1 MRAQQKARGN
11 LKRITALALCVAGAA
26 MLSGCETYQD
36 ARESYRDFYDSS
48 APYHGTPHTE
58 YRRAAAARD
67 RSAPD
72 RQVASN
78 DDSYITPRKRP
89 AYTPAPRID
98 STPQDARV
106 GDTLTSGFVVPVS
119 GKIIA
124 GFGSYSTGERNDG
137 INIAAATGTPIHAAA
152 DGVVTY
158 AGNEL
163 KGYGNLI
170 LIKHGDTYVTAYA
183 HTNSIGVARG
193 QRVAKG
199 DIIGTVG
206 QTGDVTQPQLHFEI
220 RRNMKPIDPRA
231 ILTASND
238 S

>member
-1 MRAQQKARGN
+1 MRANRTSQGR
-11 LKRITALALCVAGAA
+11 LKRIAALALCVAGAA

-36 ARESYRDFYDSS
+36 ARESYRDFYNT
-48 APYHGTPHTE
+48 APPHS
-58 YRRAAAARD
+58 YREARHE
-67 RSAPD
+67 RHTYAPP
-72 RQVASN
+72 RRVAVR
-78 DDSYITPRKRP
+78 DDTDITPRKRP
-89 AYTPAPRID
+89 AYTPPREDYAMQDTRAGD
-98 STPQDARV
+98 S
-106 GDTLTSGFVVPVS
+106 LTSGFVVPVS
-119 GKIIA
+119 GRIIA
-124 GFGSYSTGERNDG
+124 GFGSTGGGQRNDG

-170 LIKHGDTYVTAYA
+170 LIKHGDAYVTAYA

-199 DIIGTVG
+199 DVIGTVG

>member
-1 MRAQQKARGN
+1 MRANRTIEGT
-11 LKRITALALCVAGAA
+11 LKRIALIALCVGSAA

-36 ARESYRDFYDSS
+36 ARESYHDFYDTS
-48 APYHGTPHTE
+48 APYHSAPHTQ
-58 YRRAAAARD
+58 YRREAARQQ
-67 RSAPD
+67 SAQD

-78 DDSYITPRKRP
+78 DDDSYITPRQRP
-89 AYTPAPRID
+89 AYTPAQRVD
-98 STPQDARV
+98 STPQDTRV
-106 GDTLTSGFVVPVS
+106 GDALTSGFVVPVS
-119 GKIIA
+119 GKVIA
-124 GFGSYSTGERNDG
+124 GFGSYASGERNDG
-137 INIAAATGTPIHAAA
+137 INIAANTGTPIHAAA

-193 QRVAKG
+193 QRVSKG
-199 DIIGTVG
+199 DVIGTVG

>member
-1 MRAQQKARGN
+1 VRVHQTPGGT
-11 LKRITALALCVAGAA
+11 LKRIAALALCVAGAA
-26 MLSGCETYQD
+26 LLSGCETYQD
-36 ARESYRDFYDSS
+36 ARESYADFYGHS
-48 APYHGTPHTE
+48 APRDTRVARSERHYAPTAAPT
-58 YRRAAAARD
+58 RR
-67 RSAPD
+67 
-72 RQVASN
+72 VAVREDN
-78 DDSYITPRKRP
+78 DITPRKRP
-89 AYTPAPRID
+89 AYVPPRQD
-98 STPQDARV
+98 YAQQDARA
-106 GDTLTSGFVVPVS
+106 GDNLTSGFVMPVS
-119 GKIIA
+119 GTVIA
-124 GFGSYSTGERNDG
+124 GFGSTGGGQRNDG
-137 INIAAATGTPIHAAA
+137 INIAAASGTPIHAAA

-199 DIIGTVG
+199 DVIGTVG
-206 QTGDVTQPQLHFEI
+206 QTGDVSRPQLHFEI

>member
-1 MRAQQKARGN
+1 MRANRTLEGT
-11 LKRITALALCVAGAA
+11 LKRIAAIALCVAGAA

-36 ARESYRDFYDSS
+36 ARESYRDFYDTA
-48 APYHGTPHTE
+48 APYHGEAHTQ
-58 YRRAAAARD
+58 YRREAARQQ
-67 RSAPD
+67 PVQD
-72 RQVASN
+72 RQVAAR
-78 DDSYITPRKRP
+78 DDTYITPRQRP

-98 STPQDARV
+98 STPQDTRA

-119 GKIIA
+119 GKVIA
-124 GFGSYSTGERNDG
+124 GFGSYASGERNDG
-137 INIAAATGTPIHAAA
+137 INIAAPAGTPIHAAA

-193 QRVAKG
+193 QRVARG
-199 DIIGTVG
+199 DVIGTVG

-231 ILTASND
+231 ILTASTD

>member
-1 MRAQQKARGN
+1 MRAHQKTREN
-11 LKRITALALCVAGAA
+11 LKRLAALALCIAGAA

-36 ARESYRDFYDSS
+36 AREDYHDMYASS
-48 APYHGTPHTE
+48 APSHHYRVARTE
-58 YRRAAAARD
+58 RRNYTAPVRD
-67 RSAPD
+67 A
-72 RQVASN
+72 
-78 DDSYITPRKRP
+78 DDSITPRRRP
-89 AYTPAPRID
+89 AYVPPQQQYYA
-98 STPQDARV
+98 PQDTRV

-119 GKIIA
+119 GRIIA
-124 GFGSYSTGERNDG
+124 GFGSTGGGERNDG
-137 INIAAATGTPIHAAA
+137 INIAAPAGTPIHAAA

-193 QRVAKG
+193 QRVARG
-199 DIIGTVG
+199 DVIGTVG
-206 QTGDVTQPQLHFEI
+206 ETGDVTQPQLHFEI

>member
-1 MRAQQKARGN
+1 MRALKDRKT
-11 LKRITALALCVAGAA
+11 LKRIAALALCVFGAVQ
-26 MLSGCETYQD
+26 LSACETYQD
-36 ARESYRDFYDSS
+36 AREDYRDFYDTS
-48 APYHGTPHTE
+48 APYHSAPHTE
-58 YRRAAAARD
+58 YRREAAARD
-67 RSAPD
+67 YPKQD
-72 RQVASN
+72 RQTAAR
-78 DDSYITPRKRP
+78 DDSYITPRQRP

-98 STPQDARV
+98 TAQQDTRV

-119 GKIIA
+119 GRIIA
-124 GFGSYSTGERNDG
+124 GFGRTASGERNDG
-137 INIAAATGTPIHAAA
+137 INIAAATGTPIHASA

-199 DIIGTVG
+199 DVIGTVG

>member
-1 MRAQQKARGN
+1 MRAHQKGREN
-11 LKRITALALCVAGAA
+11 HKRVAAMALCVLGAA

-36 ARESYRDFYDSS
+36 AREDYRDMYASS
-48 APYHGTPHTE
+48 APSHHYRVARTEHT
-58 YRRAAAARD
+58 YAPTRD
-67 RSAPD
+67 A
-72 RQVASN
+72 
-78 DDSYITPRKRP
+78 DDVITPRQRP
-89 AYTPAPRID
+89 AYVPPQQQYYA
-98 STPQDARV
+98 PQDTRV
-106 GDTLTSGFVVPVS
+106 GDALTSGFVVPVS
-119 GKIIA
+119 GRIIS
-124 GFGSYSTGERNDG
+124 GFGSTASGERNDG
-137 INIAAATGTPIHAAA
+137 INIAAPAGTPIHASA

-183 HTNSIGVARG
+183 HTSAIGVARG

-199 DIIGTVG
+199 DVIGTVG

>member
-1 MRAQQKARGN
+1 
-11 LKRITALALCVAGAA
+11 

-36 ARESYRDFYDSS
+36 ARESYRDFYASS
-48 APYHGTPHTE
+48 APYRGQPHTQ
-58 YRRAAAARD
+58 YRREAAV
-67 RSAPD
+67 RSD
-72 RQVASN
+72 LQVASQ
-78 DDSYITPRKRP
+78 DDTYITPRQRP
-89 AYTPAPRID
+89 VYTPAPRID
-98 STPQDARV
+98 STPQDTRA
-106 GDTLTSGFVVPVS
+106 GDNLTSGFVVPVS
-119 GKIIA
+119 GKIIS
-124 GFGSYSTGERNDG
+124 GFGSTASGERNDG

-193 QRVAKG
+193 QRVSRG
-199 DIIGTVG
+199 DVIGTVG

-231 ILTASND
+231 LLTASRD

>member
-1 MRAQQKARGN
+1 MRANRTSGET
-11 LKRITALALCVAGAA
+11 LKRIALIALCVSGAA
-26 MLSGCETYQD
+26 FLSGCETCQD
-36 ARESYRDFYDSS
+36 ARESYADFYGHS
-48 APYHGTPHTE
+48 APRDTRIARSERHYAPAPA
-58 YRRAAAARD
+58 RR
-67 RSAPD
+67 
-72 RQVASN
+72 VAMR
-78 DDSYITPRKRP
+78 DDSDITPRKRP
-89 AYTPAPRID
+89 AYTPPPRQD
-98 STPQDARV
+98 YTQQDARA
-106 GDTLTSGFVVPVS
+106 GDNLTSGFVMPVS
-119 GKIIA
+119 GTVIA
-124 GFGSYSTGERNDG
+124 GFGSTGGGQRNDG
-137 INIAAATGTPIHAAA
+137 INIAAASGTPIHAAA

-199 DIIGTVG
+199 DVIGTVG
-206 QTGDVTQPQLHFEI
+206 ETGDVTRPQLHFEI

>member
-1 MRAQQKARGN
+1 MRANRTSGEKA
-11 LKRITALALCVAGAA
+11 KRFALIAICVVGAA
-26 MLSGCETYQD
+26 LLSGCETYQD
-36 ARESYRDFYDSS
+36 ARDSYADIY
-48 APYHGTPHTE
+48 G
-58 YRRAAAARD
+58 
-67 RSAPD
+67 RSAPRYREARNVRRD
-72 RQVASN
+72 VPAAAPTTRVAVREETP
-78 DDSYITPRKRP
+78 ITPRKRP
-89 AYTPAPRID
+89 VYTPQRQEYAQ
-98 STPQDARV
+98 QDTRV
-106 GDTLTSGFVVPVS
+106 GDTLTSGFVMPVS
-119 GKIIA
+119 GTIIS
-124 GFGSYSTGERNDG
+124 GFGSTGGGERNDG
-137 INIAAATGTPIHAAA
+137 INIAAASGTPIHAAA

-183 HTNSIGVARG
+183 HTESIGVARG

-199 DIIGTVG
+199 DVIGTVG
-206 QTGDVTQPQLHFEI
+206 QTGDVTRPQLHFEI

>member
-1 MRAQQKARGN
+1 MRANRTIEGT
-11 LKRITALALCVAGAA
+11 LKRLAAIALCVAGAA
-26 MLSGCETYQD
+26 LLSGCETYQD
-36 ARESYRDFYDSS
+36 ARESYSDFYGRPAPRDVRQARNYRHDAPSAAPTTRGAVREDS
-48 APYHGTPHTE
+48 
-58 YRRAAAARD
+58 D
-67 RSAPD
+67 
-72 RQVASN
+72 
-78 DDSYITPRKRP
+78 ITPRKRP
-89 AYTPAPRID
+89 VYTPRVE
-98 STPQDARV
+98 PQDTRV
-106 GDTLTSGFVVPVS
+106 GDNLTSGFVVPVS
-119 GKIIA
+119 GKVIE
-124 GFGSYSTGERNDG
+124 GFGSYASGERNDG
-137 INIAAATGTPIHAAA
+137 INIAAPAGTPIHAAA

-183 HTNSIGVARG
+183 HTSAIGVARG

-199 DIIGTVG
+199 DVIGTVG

>member
-1 MRAQQKARGN
+1 M
-11 LKRITALALCVAGAA
+11 ALCVLGAA

-36 ARESYRDFYDSS
+36 AREDYADFYGKPAPRVAHNYRHEA
-48 APYHGTPHTE
+48 APY
-58 YRRAAAARD
+58 AAPTTRVVVREESD
-67 RSAPD
+67 
-72 RQVASN
+72 
-78 DDSYITPRKRP
+78 ITPRERP
-89 AYTPAPRID
+89 ATVPQQQYTA
-98 STPQDARV
+98 PQDTRV

-124 GFGSYSTGERNDG
+124 GFGSTASGERNDG
-137 INIAAATGTPIHAAA
+137 INIAAPAGTPIHAAA

-170 LIKHGDTYVTAYA
+170 LIKHGDVYVTAYA

-199 DIIGTVG
+199 DVIGTVG

-231 ILTASND
+231 VLTASN

>member
-1 MRAQQKARGN
+1 
-11 LKRITALALCVAGAA
+11 
-26 MLSGCETYQD
+26 
-36 ARESYRDFYDSS
+36 
-48 APYHGTPHTE
+48 
-58 YRRAAAARD
+58 
-67 RSAPD
+67 
-72 RQVASN
+72 
-78 DDSYITPRKRP
+78 
-89 AYTPAPRID
+89 
-98 STPQDARV
+98 V
-106 GDTLTSGFVVPVS
+106 GDALTSGFAVPVS
-119 GKIIA
+119 GRIIS
-124 GFGSYSTGERNDG
+124 GFGSTARGERNDG
-137 INIAAATGTPIHAAA
+137 INIAAAAGTPIHAAA

-199 DIIGTVG
+199 DVIGTVG

>member
-1 MRAQQKARGN
+1 MRANRTTGET
-11 LKRITALALCVAGAA
+11 LKRLALIALCVGAA
-26 MLSGCETYQD
+26 ALLSGCETYQD
-36 ARESYRDFYDSS
+36 ARESYSDFYGHP
-48 APYHGTPHTE
+48 APRNHRE
-58 YRRAAAARD
+58 ARNYRHEAPAAAPTTR
-67 RSAPD
+67 
-72 RQVASN
+72 VAVREES
-78 DDSYITPRKRP
+78 DITPRQRP
-89 AYTPAPRID
+89 VYAPPR
-98 STPQDARV
+98 QDYAQQDTRA
-106 GDTLTSGFVVPVS
+106 GDNLTSGFAMPVS
-119 GKIIA
+119 GTIIA
-124 GFGSYSTGERNDG
+124 GFGSTGGGERNDG
-137 INIAAATGTPIHAAA
+137 INIAAASGTPIHAAA

-183 HTNSIGVARG
+183 HTSSIGVARG

-199 DIIGTVG
+199 DVIGTVG
-206 QTGDVTQPQLHFEI
+206 QTGDVTRPQLHFEI

>member
-1 MRAQQKARGN
+1 MRANRTSQGR
-11 LKRITALALCVAGAA
+11 LKRIAALTLCVAGAA

-36 ARESYRDFYDSS
+36 ARESYHDFYKTP
-48 APYHGTPHTE
+48 APSHAYREARHERHSYTP
-58 YRRAAAARD
+58 
-67 RSAPD
+67 P
-72 RQVASN
+72 RQVAVRGGT
-78 DDSYITPRKRP
+78 DIMPRKRP
-89 AYTPAPRID
+89 VYTP
-98 STPQDARV
+98 PQHQDYAQQDTRA

-124 GFGSYSTGERNDG
+124 GFGSTGGGQRNDG
-137 INIAAATGTPIHAAA
+137 INIAAASGTPIHAAA

-170 LIKHGDTYVTAYA
+170 LIKHGDAYVTAYA

-199 DIIGTVG
+199 DVIGTVG
-206 QTGDVTQPQLHFEI
+206 QTGDVTRPQLHFEI

-231 ILTASND
+231 ILTASTD